1 MALLLFLFSF
11 YLLKYSGMR
20 PCPLCLWMF
29 SPLEK
34 SGLQQEGCFR
44 YFANLAGNGKSEIL

>member
-20 PCPLCLWMF
+20 PFPLCLWRV

-34 SGLQQEGCFR
+34 IRLQQEGGSR
-44 YFANLAGNGKSEIL
+44 YFANFAGNGKSEIL